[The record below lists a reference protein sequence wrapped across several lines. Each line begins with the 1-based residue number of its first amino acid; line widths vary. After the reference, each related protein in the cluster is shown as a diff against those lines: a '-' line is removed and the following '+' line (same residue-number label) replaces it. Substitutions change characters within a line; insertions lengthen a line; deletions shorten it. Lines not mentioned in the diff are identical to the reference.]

1 MKTLLDGSG
10 RYRHC
15 GRWFFLWRRDFDKA
29 FVMAALGMVAWFL
42 NYRAQ
47 MKEITAAADHDDE
60 NNGDEVENV
69 EDQNDN

>member
-1 MKTLLDGSG
+1 MALAGIG
-10 RYRHC
+10 IVVA
-15 GRWFFLWRRDFDKA
+15 GFFLWRRDFDKA

-47 MKEITAAADHDDE
+47 MREIATAADEDDE
-60 NNGDEVENV
+60 NNRDEIKDV